1 MPPPAPTVPP
11 QRHCGCVVFIPDLRG
26 RDRPP
31 GGSISLRRHQLDQ
44 WARARGLRVTQN
56 CLHAGQ
62 PPTAFDPCHRR
73 LRGTHPLRQFGL
85 RQPGRRARR
94 DQPPCPT
101 SSKAQ
106 AALLTHIPPPANP
119 CLRSIMIL
127 CLGRDGV
134 NQRRWRPDGPCGYIA
149 GCRRRWPGDRPL
161 DPWLQAARRPG
172 VPQGGRPDQPPGR
185 PSDRRRLP
193 ELAPARAL
201 ARP

>member
-73 LRGTHPLRQFGL
+73 LRGPHPLRQFGL
-85 RQPGRRARR
+85 RQPGADAGR

-101 SSKAQ
+101 PSKAQ

-149 GCRRRWPGDRPL
+149 GCRRRRPGDRPL
-161 DPWLQAARRPG
+161 DHGFRPPAGLACLRAGAQTSLLGARAIE
-172 VPQGGRPDQPPGR
+172 
-185 PSDRRRLP
+185 RRLG
-193 ELAPARAL
+193 EIAPIRRL
-201 ARP
+201 